1 MSTVAGALNSIST
14 LFSYDLYKRFQP
26 DTSDRQLVFVGRL
39 TAGVALLAAIGLV
52 PLLDGYPSIFNGLN
66 DIIAH
71 IAPPVTCVFVL
82 GVFWRRA
89 SAQSA
94 KWTLWLGSLLGALVY
109 VGGKLGAEGD
119 PVFDFLQQIP
129 FMMKAFYLLCACV
142 LMQVV
147 FSLIW
152 PAEHTEESAR
162 LYWSSPLE
170 PLREKG
176 WPGIGNYKL
185 LSLLLIGAMVVLYSL
200 FR

>member
-1 MSTVAGALNSIST
+1 MKTTVTLAFLSLVLCSDSGALADTFGIVGTTFDVEFVTVGDPGNLDDTTIP
-14 LFSYDLYKRFQP
+14 LPAKP
-26 DTSDRQLVFVGRL
+26 DPVGAVATSCQRSPTSLVLVRRIEGNP
-39 TAGVALLAAIGLV
+39 AI
-52 PLLDGYPSIFNGLN
+52 
-66 DIIAH
+66 
-71 IAPPVTCVFVL
+71 
-82 GVFWRRA
+82 
-89 SAQSA
+89 SA
-94 KWTLWLGSLLGALVY
+94 KWTLWLGSLLGAGVY
-109 VGGKLGAEGD
+109 VAGKIGTEGE

-152 PAEHTEESAR
+152 PAGERERSSK

-185 LSLLLIGAMVVLYSL
+185 LSVLLLGGMAVLYYL